1 MIKKSV
7 RVKATEYLLKIK
19 ESHSKTSKL
28 NYSDLGLQDYLKP
41 SSSLSIKEKQFIFS
55 ARCRMVDVRCNF
67 KTGKIDLSCRSC
79 QKEPESQQHIL
90 ECPELRAK
98 KPDNIDYGDLFGK
111 DLDKL
116 IAVGKQ
122 LIKCFDLVINVPNVH
137 NSAVNRVGAA
147 TM

>member
-1 MIKKSV
+1 MLKN
-7 RVKATEYLLKIK
+7 YLLKIK
-19 ESHSKTSKL
+19 ETHSKTSKL
-28 NYSDLGLQDYLKP
+28 DYSDLGLQDYLKP

-55 ARCRMVDVRCNF
+55 AKCRMVYVRCNF
-67 KTGKIDLSCRSC
+67 KNGKTDLMCRKC
-79 QKEPESQQHIL
+79 RKEPETQQHIL
-90 ECPELRAK
+90 ECPELIK

-122 LIKCFDLVINVPNVH
+122 LIKCFNLVINVPNVH
-137 NSAVNRVGAA
+137 SSALNRVGAA